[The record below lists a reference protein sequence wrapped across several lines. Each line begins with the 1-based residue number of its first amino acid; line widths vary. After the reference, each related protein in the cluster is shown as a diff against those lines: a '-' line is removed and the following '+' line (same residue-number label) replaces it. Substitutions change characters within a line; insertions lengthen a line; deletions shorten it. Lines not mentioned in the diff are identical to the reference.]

1 MTDRFTPTAAGNGA
15 SVSVL
20 DGDALDGVL
29 FDRDGTPVVDVPYN
43 SDPDA
48 VVPMPTVRA
57 ALALL
62 RRHGLRTGVG
72 RTGERTGRRRG
83 ACRRCPRGPVETR

>member
-1 MTDRFTPTAAGNGA
+1 
-15 SVSVL
+15 VSVL

-48 VVPMPTVRA
+48 VVPMPTARA

-72 RTGERTGRRRG
+72 RRVNARVVG
-83 ACRRCPRGPVETR
+83 AAHAAGARAVLSR